1 MPALRQEVTIPSF
14 SFPAQLELQQFHA
27 SFDWERIKELFRAF
41 TRDMSEAANNGVA
54 WVKEHPE
61 EVKNTGLVCAAVVV
75 LALTLYALAPAICLL
90 LGAVIKLVF
99 AVLKLL
105 HSLVM
110 IPIELVLRTVT
121 AIINAILYCL
131 GFTPSGVRSHSVA
144 SHGQSALYGPN
155 TNGFFSTMQ
164 SAGARR
170 R

>member
-14 SFPAQLELQQFHA
+14 SFPAQLELQQFHVDA
-27 SFDWERIKELFRAF
+27 SFEWERIKELFRVF
-41 TRDMSEAANNGVA
+41 IRDMSEAASNGVA

-110 IPIELVLRTVT
+110 IPIELVLRS
-121 AIINAILYCL
+121 
-131 GFTPSGVRSHSVA
+131 FTPSGVRPNSVA